1 MTEQLF
7 YPVLAVSGLAL
18 AGAAYAVARLLAGT
32 RRLNAVLAVQAEQIA
47 RLDRDLGALL
57 SCSRRIGDRIG
68 DAERSRE
75 TLQKQID
82 RLRHHQ
88 PGDEREVALEHA
100 MKLLNAGL
108 ALDEVVRTCELSE
121 GEAEILQSLA
131 RFRAAA

>member
-1 MTEQLF
+1 MTEQYL
-7 YPVLAVSGLAL
+7 YPVLALACLAL
-18 AGAAYAVARLLAGT
+18 AGAGLVVVRLRARA
-32 RRLNAVLAVQAEQIA
+32 RRLDAVLARQAEQIA

-68 DAERSRE
+68 DAERSRD
-75 TLQKQID
+75 TLQKQLD

-88 PGDEREVALEHA
+88 PGDDREVALEHA
-100 MKLLNAGL
+100 MKLLNGGL
-108 ALDEVVRTCELSE
+108 AIEEVVRTCELSE